1 MANRL
6 IKRRYNN
13 LLATRNHYY
22 NDGGLFSNPFK
33 GAGAADF
40 KNSLIGAAGAAV
52 GNIGGGAIGGGLESG
67 AGKALQGL
75 SSIASAIPGPW
86 GAVACLCEGQRVITR
101 DGRFVNIEDLTPEDG
116 IIGFSEQTNSIAPQT
131 TTLQMLEFYKPCVR
145 IELQSG
151 LNLECSTDHP
161 VYIADSGRATRKY
174 VDGVRTRVKTYSY
187 VKAGDIKVGQYAGV
201 IDEIPIFG
209 NLNVE
214 KAYLIGMLIGDGSYT
229 KRSIVAL
236 HTGDEDTWNY
246 VESNSYG
253 VVVNRFD
260 SEEKYSKEFRTYRI
274 IDGCQ
279 MMRGL
284 GLYGQSKFNKTLPN
298 NIHLWNKESIA
309 NLIAG
314 LWDTDGYVT
323 IESNDKKKHR
333 ICFCQSNFSLIRAV
347 QEQLIKFGIH
357 SSIKFNK
364 PKKSIIK
371 GRQVNS
377 KESYVLTIKD
387 KKSCLRFIENI
398 HLNISYKQKNLDRIK
413 ELIKAKFTKDNSFR
427 QGVHADRIVSITPIG
442 VQRIYNL
449 EAHQDHNY
457 IANFIVTHNSA
468 GLGVLGGLTNRMFG
482 SKLNTENIA
491 KVESDINRL
500 NNFQSNASDYDTL
513 SQNWANANAA
523 MGFSDSYIGKDGW
536 FSNTAKKK
544 ARELRAQVET
554 GNAFMQNALLN
565 NAANIENS
573 QAQNMLGNYTAFGG
587 KLMTHGATFN
597 TGVIKVNNGGT
608 HEENPYEGVPM
619 GVDEQG
625 IPNLVEEGEVIFDD
639 YVFSNRLKVPKSV
652 RKKYKLRGNKPL
664 TFADAATQMSKESE
678 ERPNDPISQLGL
690 KDSLTKLRDAQE
702 QVRVEKAGVSN
713 KFAIGGDTAGSHSR
727 MTPRG
732 YAVTPFVGPDPIYV
746 SGGKSPD
753 SGYIS
758 TAPPIVKRV
767 YPEMPTLPPG
777 ISPDIQG
784 STMPKKFALQ
794 EPTKPGEESGTS
806 TGGIK
811 RLSQENGNNKLG
823 NAPTWMRYIP
833 AFASGVMSITDALGL
848 TNKPD
853 YGDAEAMLEASRG
866 AGTYTPISF
875 RPVGNYLT
883 YNPFDRDYYLNK
895 LNAEAGATRRS
906 LLNTASGNRGTAM
919 AGLLASDYN
928 ALGKVGDLARQAE
941 EYNLAQR
948 QKVEEFNRATD
959 MFNSEGIFKADAA
972 NQSAQLN
979 ARSSYL
985 KGMLSASELRQKE
998 RLAATSARS
1007 ANLSNFINSL
1017 GDIGREN
1024 YQRNMIISDPSKYY
1038 YIDGN
1043 GNVIYKGAY
1052 HDLDEAGQT
1061 YVDGYIARNQ
1071 KKTEGNNNG
1080 EKKNNKAARGG
1091 YLTIKRKRR

>member
-86 GAVACLCEGQRVITR
+86 GAVA
-101 DGRFVNIEDLTPEDG
+101 
-116 IIGFSEQTNSIAPQT
+116 
-131 TTLQMLEFYKPCVR
+131 
-145 IELQSG
+145 
-151 LNLECSTDHP
+151 
-161 VYIADSGRATRKY
+161 
-174 VDGVRTRVKTYSY
+174 
-187 VKAGDIKVGQYAGV
+187 
-201 IDEIPIFG
+201 
-209 NLNVE
+209 
-214 KAYLIGMLIGDGSYT
+214 
-229 KRSIVAL
+229 
-236 HTGDEDTWNY
+236 
-246 VESNSYG
+246 
-253 VVVNRFD
+253 
-260 SEEKYSKEFRTYRI
+260 
-274 IDGCQ
+274 
-279 MMRGL
+279 
-284 GLYGQSKFNKTLPN
+284 
-298 NIHLWNKESIA
+298 
-309 NLIAG
+309 
-314 LWDTDGYVT
+314 
-323 IESNDKKKHR
+323 
-333 ICFCQSNFSLIRAV
+333 
-347 QEQLIKFGIH
+347 
-357 SSIKFNK
+357 
-364 PKKSIIK
+364 
-371 GRQVNS
+371 
-377 KESYVLTIKD
+377 
-387 KKSCLRFIENI
+387 
-398 HLNISYKQKNLDRIK
+398 
-413 ELIKAKFTKDNSFR
+413 
-427 QGVHADRIVSITPIG
+427 
-442 VQRIYNL
+442 
-449 EAHQDHNY
+449 
-457 IANFIVTHNSA
+457 SA

-554 GNAFMQNALLN
+554 GNTFMQNALLN

-652 RKKYKLRGNKPL
+652 RKKYKLRGSKPL

-678 ERPNDPISQLGL
+678 ERPNDPISKAGL
-690 KDSLTKLRDAQE
+690 EDSLTKLRDAQE
-702 QVRVEKAGVSN
+702 QVRAKEVKVGN
-713 KFAIGGDTAGSHSR
+713 KFAIGGDKGASTEEGFKPSGLYGYFDSFTGPHSR

-767 YPEMPTLPPG
+767 IPEGTKINPPIESSLVGPQLPETYIPTNTLG
-777 ISPDIQG
+777 IQEAIDERNTPREIRE
-784 STMPKKFALQ
+784 STVRREDKKN
-794 EPTKPGEESGTS
+794 GT
-806 TGGIK
+806 
-811 RLSQENGNNKLG
+811 NNI
-823 NAPTWMRYIP
+823 NSAPTWMRYIP

-853 YGDAEAMLEASRG
+853 YGEAEGVLEASRG
-866 AGTYTPISF
+866 AGNYTPVSF
-875 RPVGNYLT
+875 RPIGNYLT

-895 LNAEAGATRRS
+895 LNAEAGATRRA
-906 LLNTASGNRGTAM
+906 LLNTSGGNRTAAM
-919 AGLLASDYN
+919 AGLLAADYN
-928 ALGKVGDLARQAE
+928 ALSKVGDLARQAE
-941 EYNLAQR
+941 EYNMAQR
-948 QKVEEFNRATD
+948 QRVEEFNRATD
-959 MFNSEGIFKADAA
+959 MFNSEGIFKADTA

-985 KGMLSASELRQKE
+985 KGALSAAELRQKE
-998 RLAATSARS
+998 RLAATASRS

-1038 YIDGN
+1038 YIDSS
-1043 GNVIYKGAY
+1043 GNVVYKGAY
-1052 HDLDEAGQT
+1052 RDLDEASQT
-1061 YVDGYIARNQ
+1061 YIDGVIARDPKN
-1071 KKTEGNNNG
+1071 
-1080 EKKNNKAARGG
+1080 KNNKSDKKARGG
-1091 YLTIKRKRR
+1091 YLTIKSKKR

>member
-86 GAVACLCEGQRVITR
+86 GAVA
-101 DGRFVNIEDLTPEDG
+101 
-116 IIGFSEQTNSIAPQT
+116 
-131 TTLQMLEFYKPCVR
+131 
-145 IELQSG
+145 
-151 LNLECSTDHP
+151 
-161 VYIADSGRATRKY
+161 
-174 VDGVRTRVKTYSY
+174 
-187 VKAGDIKVGQYAGV
+187 
-201 IDEIPIFG
+201 
-209 NLNVE
+209 
-214 KAYLIGMLIGDGSYT
+214 
-229 KRSIVAL
+229 
-236 HTGDEDTWNY
+236 
-246 VESNSYG
+246 
-253 VVVNRFD
+253 
-260 SEEKYSKEFRTYRI
+260 
-274 IDGCQ
+274 
-279 MMRGL
+279 
-284 GLYGQSKFNKTLPN
+284 
-298 NIHLWNKESIA
+298 
-309 NLIAG
+309 
-314 LWDTDGYVT
+314 
-323 IESNDKKKHR
+323 
-333 ICFCQSNFSLIRAV
+333 
-347 QEQLIKFGIH
+347 
-357 SSIKFNK
+357 
-364 PKKSIIK
+364 
-371 GRQVNS
+371 
-377 KESYVLTIKD
+377 
-387 KKSCLRFIENI
+387 
-398 HLNISYKQKNLDRIK
+398 
-413 ELIKAKFTKDNSFR
+413 
-427 QGVHADRIVSITPIG
+427 
-442 VQRIYNL
+442 
-449 EAHQDHNY
+449 
-457 IANFIVTHNSA
+457 SA

-713 KFAIGGDTAGSHSR
+713 KFAIGGDKGASTEEGFKPSGLYGYFDSFTGPHSR

-823 NAPTWMRYIP
+823 SAPTWMRYIP

-853 YGDAEAMLEASRG
+853 YGEAEGVLEASRG
-866 AGTYTPISF
+866 AGNYTPVSF
-875 RPVGNYLT
+875 RPIGNYLT

-895 LNAEAGATRRS
+895 LNAEAGATRRA
-906 LLNTASGNRGTAM
+906 LLNTSGGNRTAAM
-919 AGLLASDYN
+919 AGLLAADYN
-928 ALGKVGDLARQAE
+928 ALSKVGDLARQAE
-941 EYNLAQR
+941 EYNMAQR
-948 QKVEEFNRATD
+948 QRVEEFNRATD
-959 MFNSEGIFKADAA
+959 MFNSEGIFKADTA

-985 KGMLSASELRQKE
+985 KGALSAAELRQKE
-998 RLAATSARS
+998 RLAATASRS

-1038 YIDGN
+1038 YIDSS
-1043 GNVIYKGAY
+1043 GNVVYKGAY
-1052 HDLDEAGQT
+1052 RDLDEASQT
-1061 YVDGYIARNQ
+1061 YIDGVIARDPKN
-1071 KKTEGNNNG
+1071 
-1080 EKKNNKAARGG
+1080 KNNKSDKKARGG
-1091 YLTIKRKRR
+1091 YLTIKSKKR